1 MPEDSEGAEGPENLD
16 RPPSFFPNSGQLPE
30 GETRDLGELIEVQIQ
45 GVFAADS
52 ENSKS
57 LFVLVSD
64 GDRKLPIIIGPFE
77 AQAISLPLENSQPE
91 RPMTHDLIRKMLER
105 LDASVE
111 RVVIDD
117 LWNGI
122 YYAKLYIKRGKEEL
136 EIDARPSD
144 AIALAV
150 RFDAPV
156 FVADGILE
164 AGSEE

>member
-1 MPEDSEGAEGPENLD
+1 MPEEFEGPDGPENLD
-16 RPPSFFPNSGQLPE
+16 QPPAFFPYSGNMSS
-30 GETRDLGELIEVQIQ
+30 GEHRDLGELIEVHIQ
-45 GVFAADS
+45 GVFAADTD
-52 ENSKS
+52 NSKS

-64 GDRKLPIIIGPFE
+64 GDRKLPIVIGPFE
-77 AQAISLPLENSQPE
+77 AQAISLPLENSQPD
-91 RPMTHDLIRKMLER
+91 RPMTHDLIRNLLDR
-105 LDASVE
+105 LDASVD

-122 YYAKLYIKRGKEEL
+122 YYAKLYVKHGKEEL

>member
-1 MPEDSEGAEGPENLD
+1 MPEEFEGPDGPENLD
-16 RPPSFFPNSGQLPE
+16 QPPSFFPYSGQLPE
-30 GETRDLGELIEVQIQ
+30 GETRDLGELVEVHIQ

-52 ENSKS
+52 EQSKS

-64 GDRKLPIIIGPFE
+64 GDRKLPIVIGPFE
-77 AQAISLPLENSQPE
+77 AQAISLPLENAQPD
-91 RPMTHDLIRKMLER
+91 RPMTHDLIRNLLDR
-105 LDASVE
+105 LDATVE

-122 YYAKLYIKRGKEEL
+122 YYAKLYVKRGKEEL